1 MPTVP
6 ITRRDAL
13 RAGVTTGVVAAL
25 AAPQLLRAGATEP
38 IKIIPTTPPREGKPF
53 RIAHLTDMHITEK
66 YDAQAGFAAALKS
79 LEKIDPPPQFVITGG
94 DHIMDALV
102 TTRERAIEQWDMYE
116 KIVRDAT
123 KLKRYPVI
131 GNHDVW
137 GWSAKEQ
144 DYSAEKDFGK
154 PIAVDRL
161 GLKDRYYAFDAGGWH
176 FVMLDNIQPRDR
188 GYYGGFDDDQQAWL
202 EKDLAKN
209 MTGERLPVCIVTHI
223 PLCAISP
230 FYFAKGGENG
240 ENFYRTTDNLLH
252 HDAKALLRQL
262 AANNVK
268 LCIAGHTHMLDRV
281 DYLGISF
288 VCDGAVSGN
297 WWGGPYQ
304 DFQEGYGVFD
314 LYPNGAFDHRYI
326 DYGWKSVKET

>member
-1 MPTVP
+1 MPADT

-13 RAGVTTGVVAAL
+13 RAGVITSVAL
-25 AAPQLLRAGATEP
+25 AAGARQLIAGATEP
-38 IKIIPTTPPREGKPF
+38 IKIIPTTPPHEGKPF
-53 RIAHLTDMHITEK
+53 RIAHLTDMHVTEK
-66 YDAQAGFAAALKS
+66 HDSEAGYVAALKS

-94 DHIMDALV
+94 DHIMDALL
-102 TTRERAIEQWDMYE
+102 TTRERAIEQWDLYDRIARE
-116 KIVRDAT
+116 HL
-123 KLKRYPVI
+123 KLKTYPVI

-137 GWSAKEQ
+137 GWQAKT
-144 DYSAEKDFGK
+144 DYSRDKDFGK
-154 PIAVDRL
+154 PIALERL
-161 GLKDRYYAFDAGGWH
+161 GLKSGYYSFDAGGWH
-176 FVMLDNIQPRDR
+176 FVILDNIQMRK
-188 GYYGGFDDDQQAWL
+188 GSYFGGFDDAQQAWL

-209 MTGERLPVCIVTHI
+209 LTGERLPVCVVTHI

-281 DYLGISF
+281 DYLGVSF
-288 VCDGAVSGN
+288 VCEGAVSGN

-314 LYPNGAFDHRYI
+314 LYPNGTFEHRYI